1 MSKVLKREEIDDIH
15 KWKLEH
21 IYQNEKDWINAQ
33 QEAQSILKEMET
45 KIESSVKSA
54 KNLLEFI
61 ELSNRLD
68 FIIEKVFVY
77 AYLKGDEDTKDPKRQ
92 ELSQRL
98 TSLELFVS
106 KIESAFH
113 SEFLT
118 LNEKTLENF
127 YDEEPQL
134 LFYKKSFEKTLRYKP
149 HTLTKDQEYI
159 MSQTSLLNSSSQIFK
174 KLNNADLT
182 FSKIIDEKGEEVE
195 LTQSNFIQYMES
207 KDRSVRKQAF
217 KAIYAKFKEFKNT
230 FAETLYGSHQA
241 KLFYSKMR
249 KHSSSLEASLFSD
262 NVSLDV
268 YDNLI
273 DTVHSN
279 IKPMEDYLNLRKKM
293 LNVDELHMYD
303 LFAPLVKDLD
313 VKITYEEAYD
323 TMKRALSVLG
333 EEYID
338 KLNEAYDG
346 GWIDVYENEG
356 KRSGAYQS
364 GPYGVHP
371 YVLLNHKD
379 NLNSMFTL
387 VHEMGHAMHSYF
399 SDKHNSQTYA
409 GYTIFVA
416 EVASTVNEVLLMKHL
431 LKNTDDKKMKIYLIN
446 YFLDQFRTTLYRQTM
461 FAEFEKIT
469 HQRVADNEP
478 LTAEVLSNIY
488 YDLNKKY
495 YGTGIV
501 LDKEIAMEWAR
512 IPHFYTAFYVYK
524 YATGFSAAISL
535 AAQIL
540 EEGEPAVKRYLD
552 FLKSGG
558 TDYPIE
564 LLKRAGV
571 DMSTPKPI
579 QDALT
584 VFQELVKELEEL
596 TK

>member
-1 MSKVLKREEIDDIH
+1 MSKVLKREEIDEKY

-21 IYQNEKDWINAQ
+21 IYQNERDWVNAQ

-118 LNEKTLENF
+118 LNEKTLGNF
-127 YDEEPQL
+127 YAEEPQL

-399 SDKHNSQTYA
+399 SDKHNPQIYA

-416 EVASTVNEVLLMKHL
+416 EVASTVNEVLLMKYL
-431 LKNTDDKKMKIYLIN
+431 LKNTNDKKMKIYLIN

-535 AAQIL
+535 ATQIL

-571 DMSTPKPI
+571 DMSSPKPI